1 MAVNHG
7 VGGFVSSASK
17 VLGQDGFQAITS
29 SASAED
35 ITGTYCLYF
44 YETSTIT
51 SLKALDRNG
60 ALVDNTG
67 LNSETVPAG
76 TYLFGTFL
84 EITLSSGA
92 VICYGIIP

>member
-7 VGGFVSSASK
+7 VGGFVNSASK

-29 SASAED
+29 TASAED

-44 YETSTIT
+44 YETSQIT
-51 SLKALDRNG
+51 RLVALDRNG
-60 ALVDNTG
+60 AITSTTG
-67 LNSETVPAG
+67 INGETVPAG
-76 TYLFGTFL
+76 TYLFGTFT
-84 EITLSSGA
+84 EITLGSGA

>member
-29 SASAED
+29 TSSAED

-44 YETSTIT
+44 YETSRIT
-51 SLKALDRNG
+51 SLKMLDRNG
-60 ALVDNTG
+60 SLTDATG
-67 LNSETVPAG
+67 LNNETLPAG
-76 TYLFGTFL
+76 TYLFGTFI

>member
-17 VLGQDGFQAITS
+17 VLGQDGFQAITGTS
-29 SASAED
+29 DED

-44 YETSTIT
+44 YETSQIRK
-51 SLKALDRNG
+51 LEMLDRNG
-60 ALVDNTG
+60 AFTNVTG
-67 LNSETVPAG
+67 LDNETLPAG
-76 TYLFGTFL
+76 TYLFGTFTS
-84 EITLSSGA
+84 ITLNSGA